1 MKKHLFAFSF
11 LIGIIVTTT
20 YICLGQDA
28 TIENQKWIIGRW
40 ENAKY
45 GDILNVSQDSLRF
58 LKNGL
63 VFSKEEEEDWSWD
76 YPKPESINDLEDFFV
91 NRGKVPFEFGYHF
104 DPIQV
109 QEMLSLAF
117 DYETDAYPF
126 DKIKTHLYLDSS
138 NNKVYYYLEDGTKVV
153 LDKTSDLI
161 SENQLLA
168 DFEEKEQQLSQEL
181 ASNGYGWLHGQWKQN
196 IYGDLA
202 VLNIDSTSISYAKGF
217 EEQGNI
223 EIDAT
228 NQFPFELHNVIE
240 SNTIRLALIPNTVYV
255 DKEQQSLYSFYD
267 FDQRID
273 FTKVSEY
280 TEQEQLAIAQK
291 EEAERQAAYKKS
303 QIIKY
308 SIWAAIGL
316 VGVALLLLLVRW
328 IKKLMPKIKAST
340 LKAKDNDK
348 EKAKEASDKAREKA
362 KELSE
367 KAKESKDK
375 LVDKSKELMERGK
388 VASEQSF
395 EKIKTAVEEK
405 GNGVTGKKPFTPWL
419 VSLLG
424 VYSIVF
430 FDIYIGLLLLI
441 PAVIYL
447 ILKKV
452 NPEKAEQL
460 EDNIKQKLQPIT
472 SNPMLKHGFITLL
485 VGIVVM
491 RTLGIIPGWSIIG
504 LSVVFLALTKFAPA
518 FAQKIDDGCI
528 GISDKLKLGK
538 IWQNNWIKV
547 VMFALLLLVPILGVR
562 PGQSV
567 YSIVQSEQ
575 KTTSTSTQRG
585 GNSLSSNH
593 AHSNGTN
600 TTTFSYQSDIM
611 AYLKSHKFVA
621 SNGEYLKF
629 TNSYITNEKASR
641 IGVTYYE
648 ILNWN
653 SKTALIRVHT
663 AYNTTMTIYVY
674 AEEGHI
680 VIDGEMYFA
689 K

>member
-1 MKKHLFAFSF
+1 MNKHSFAILFA
-11 LIGIIVTTT
+11 LAIIISNV
-20 YICLGQDA
+20 CLGQDA
-28 TIENQKWIIGRW
+28 TIESQKWIIGRW

-45 GDILNVSQDSLRF
+45 GDILDISNDSLRF

-63 VFSKEEEEDWSWD
+63 VFSKEDEEEWLWD
-76 YPKPESINDLEDFFV
+76 YPKPENIGDLEVFFS
-91 NRGKVPFEFGYHF
+91 NREKVPFEIGYHL
-104 DPIQV
+104 DSQQG
-109 QEMLSLAF
+109 QEILSLAF
-117 DYETDAYPF
+117 DYEMDTYPF
-126 DKIKTHLYLDSS
+126 DKIKTYLFLNTDNNQLY
-138 NNKVYYYLEDGTKVV
+138 YFFEDGTKVV

-196 IYGDLA
+196 IYGDIA
-202 VLNIDSTSISYAKGF
+202 IINIDSTSISYAKGF

-291 EEAERQAAYKKS
+291 GEAERQAAYKKS

-308 SIWAAIGL
+308 SIWAATGVIG
-316 VGVALLLLLVRW
+316 VVLLLLLVRW
-328 IKKLMPKIKAST
+328 IKKLMPKIKASA
-340 LKAKDNDK
+340 LKAKDNAK
-348 EKAKEASDKAREKA
+348 EKAKEV
-362 KELSE
+362 SE

-375 LVDKSKELMERGK
+375 LVDKSKELMEKGK
-388 VASEQSF
+388 TVGEHSF
-395 EKIKTAVEEK
+395 ERIKTAVEE
-405 GNGVTGKKPFTPWL
+405 NGDDATGKKPFTPWL

-460 EDNIKQKLQPIT
+460 MDNIKQKLQPIT
-472 SNPMLKHGFITLL
+472 SKPMLKHGFIALL
-485 VGIVVM
+485 VGIVVL
-491 RTLGIIPGWSIIG
+491 RTLGIIPGWIIIG
-504 LSVVFLALTKFAPA
+504 LSAAFLALTKFAPT

-528 GISDKLKLGK
+528 GISDKLKLGE
-538 IWQNNWIKV
+538 IWQNNWVKV
-547 VMFALLLLVPILGVR
+547 AVFALLLLIPILGVR

-567 YSIVQSEQ
+567 YSIAQSEQ
-575 KTTSTSTQRG
+575 KTTSTSTQKGR
-585 GNSLSSNH
+585 NS
-593 AHSNGTN
+593 
-600 TTTFSYQSDIM
+600 
-611 AYLKSHKFVA
+611 
-621 SNGEYLKF
+621 
-629 TNSYITNEKASR
+629 TNSGHIHDSSCVKYWSESGFGGKIVMVKNVCPQKIKIEKVT
-641 IGVTYYE
+641 IGVHIYGDIPPYVKRERELHEFNLMPGKTESAGSVQMSDDNDLGFTYVSVE
-648 ILNWN
+648 
-653 SKTALIRVHT
+653 
-663 AYNTTMTIYVY
+663 
-674 AEEGHI
+674 
-680 VIDGEMYFA
+680 
-689 K
+689 

>member
-1 MKKHLFAFSF
+1 MNKYSFAI
-11 LIGIIVTTT
+11 LLGLTVIITN
-20 YICLGQDA
+20 ICLGQDA
-28 TIENQKWIIGRW
+28 TIESQKWIIGRW

-91 NRGKVPFEFGYHF
+91 NRRKVPFEYGYHF
-104 DPIQV
+104 DSIQG

-117 DYETDAYPF
+117 DYETDVYPF

-138 NNKVYYYLEDGTKVV
+138 NKQVYYYLEDGTKVV

-196 IYGDLA
+196 IYGDIA
-202 VLNIDSTSISYAKGF
+202 IINIDSTSISYAKGF

-280 TEQEQLAIAQK
+280 TEKEQLAIAQK

-308 SIWAAIGL
+308 SIWAATGVIG
-316 VGVALLLLLVRW
+316 VVLLLLLVRW
-328 IKKLMPKIKAST
+328 IKKLMPKIKASA
-340 LKAKDNDK
+340 LKAKDNAK
-348 EKAKEASDKAREKA
+348 EKAKEVP
-362 KELSE
+362 E

-375 LVDKSKELMERGK
+375 LVDKSKELMEKGK
-388 VASEQSF
+388 TVGEHSF
-395 EKIKTAVEEK
+395 ERIKTAVEE
-405 GNGVTGKKPFTPWL
+405 NGDDATGKKPFTPWL

-460 EDNIKQKLQPIT
+460 MDNIKQKLQPIT
-472 SNPMLKHGFITLL
+472 SKPMLKHGFIALL
-485 VGIVVM
+485 VGIVVL
-491 RTLGIIPGWSIIG
+491 RTLGIIPGWIIIG
-504 LSVVFLALTKFAPA
+504 LSAAFLALTKFAPT

-528 GISDKLKLGK
+528 GISDKLKLGE
-538 IWQNNWIKV
+538 IWQNNWVKV
-547 VMFALLLLVPILGVR
+547 AVFALLLLIPILGVR

-567 YSIVQSEQ
+567 YAIAQMES
-575 KTTSTSTQRG
+575 
-585 GNSLSSNH
+585 SSNINKGSH
-593 AHSNGTN
+593 HEQQNN
-600 TTTFSYQSDIM
+600 NRTTTFSNEASVLSYLYRNTFRSSDG
-611 AYLKSHKFVA
+611 KSIKFKPYAFYYNGKETQA
-621 SNGEYLKF
+621 SYKVKK
-629 TNSYITNEKASR
+629 Y
-641 IGVTYYE
+641 
-648 ILNWN
+648 N
-653 SKTALIRVHT
+653 SKTAFVVIQSSIYTLEV
-663 AYNTTMTIYVY
+663 YVY
-674 AEEGHI
+674 GAEGHI
-680 VIDGEMYFA
+680 VQGGTMYFA
-689 K
+689 Q